1 MSFGESVL
9 LTTSEVSFVD
19 KACRTLFLQCL
30 KQLPFGSLT
39 IQENGDVVARF
50 GTDESDLRATVNIKD
65 VQAYRRLLLGG
76 SVGAG
81 EAFMDGLWDSD
92 DVTAVVRVFARNL
105 STLDEWENK
114 FKWVTMPINKIQHF
128 ARRNTKDQ
136 AKKNIEAHYDLGN
149 KLYTRFLDP
158 TMMYSSAIY
167 PDPNATL
174 NDAQNYK
181 LKAICDKLQLSE
193 TDHLLEIG
201 TGWGGLAVYAAKHYG
216 CRVTTT
222 TISEEQHAWAKE
234 WIAREGL
241 ESKITLLKK
250 DYRLLEGKYDKLVS
264 IEMIEAVGKQFLG
277 NFFEKCSSLLKDDGL
292 MLLQSITIDDR
303 RYDSYSNS
311 VDFIQKYIFP
321 GSCVPSLS
329 AVLSQVQQQ
338 SDMKLVHMEDIG
350 AHYARTLRI
359 WHERFSEAEREVRA
373 LGYPERFIRLWHYYL
388 SYCEAGFSERYLS
401 DCLLYTSDAADE

>member
-128 ARRNTKDQ
+128 ARRNTTDQ
-136 AKKNIEAHYDLGN
+136 AKKNIEEHYDLGN

-181 LKAICDKLQLSE
+181 LKAI
-193 TDHLLEIG
+193 
-201 TGWGGLAVYAAKHYG
+201 
-216 CRVTTT
+216 
-222 TISEEQHAWAKE
+222 
-234 WIAREGL
+234 
-241 ESKITLLKK
+241 
-250 DYRLLEGKYDKLVS
+250 
-264 IEMIEAVGKQFLG
+264 
-277 NFFEKCSSLLKDDGL
+277 
-292 MLLQSITIDDR
+292 
-303 RYDSYSNS
+303 
-311 VDFIQKYIFP
+311 
-321 GSCVPSLS
+321 
-329 AVLSQVQQQ
+329 
-338 SDMKLVHMEDIG
+338 
-350 AHYARTLRI
+350 
-359 WHERFSEAEREVRA
+359 
-373 LGYPERFIRLWHYYL
+373 
-388 SYCEAGFSERYLS
+388 
-401 DCLLYTSDAADE
+401 